1 MDCSQNN
8 YSAQLPIELG
18 ILPCLGILLLLF
30 GLFFLFVKCLSR
42 DLSPDKP
49 EQYSDDD
56 AVVAFVALI
65 SSIVFLLVASAFLVG
80 AILVNIMNSTL
91 NGQPIHWF

>member
-30 GLFFLFVKCLSR
+30 GLFFIFIKWLSH
-42 DLSPDKP
+42 DKP
-49 EQYSDDD
+49 EEYSDDE
-56 AVVAFVALI
+56 AVAALFVILF
-65 SSIVFLLVASAFLVG
+65 SIAFLLVASAFLVG
-80 AILVNIMNSTL
+80 AILNSIL
-91 NGQPIHWF
+91 NSGLTEQPIHWF

>member
-1 MDCSQNN
+1 M
-8 YSAQLPIELG
+8 
-18 ILPCLGILLLLF
+18 LGILLLLF

-56 AVVAFVALI
+56 AVAAFVALI
-65 SSIVFLLVASAFLVG
+65 SSIVFLLIASAFLVG
-80 AILVNIMNSTL
+80 AILNSIL
-91 NGQPIHWF
+91 NSGLTGQPIHWF